1 MFDFAFDTFSE
12 AIIMQSQNGQSHGF
26 YVWLV
31 VAIVFVTIALTFI
44 IYKYKIKKI
53 SQKIKSIQ
61 LEKERFQLF
70 F

>member
-31 VAIVFVTIALTFI
+31 VAIVFVTIAATFL

-53 SQKIKSIQ
+53 SQKIK
-61 LEKERFQLF
+61 
-70 F
+70 